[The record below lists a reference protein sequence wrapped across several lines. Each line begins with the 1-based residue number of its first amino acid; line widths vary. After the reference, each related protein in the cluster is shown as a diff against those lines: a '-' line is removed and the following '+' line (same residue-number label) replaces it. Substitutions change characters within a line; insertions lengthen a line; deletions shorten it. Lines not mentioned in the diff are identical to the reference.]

1 MGTAIAATS
10 LGRGGNLGPAGW
22 SPWALFP
29 DPRQGGILIAPFGP
43 GCYELRIA
51 EQLLL
56 FECGQN
62 VAERMS
68 SLLPKPWGAGRRN
81 NKRKRQAVFDNL
93 GAVEYRTLA
102 CDSRA
107 AAAAEETKM
116 RARRGE
122 YLFGA

>member
-1 MGTAIAATS
+1 MATS
-10 LGRGGNLGPAGW
+10 W
-22 SPWALFP
+22 SDWQLFP
-29 DPRQGGILIAPFGP
+29 DPRQGGLLVAPFGP
-43 GCYELRIA
+43 GCYELRIG

-56 FECGQN
+56 FGCGRT
-62 VAERMS
+62 VAERLS

-81 NKRKRQAVFDNL
+81 NERKKQTVFDKL

-116 RARRGE
+116 RARREE
-122 YLFGA
+122 YLFGN